1 MSKEIEL
8 KYSMPENLSA
18 DQVFDSITLDS
29 EIREIRMKS
38 TYFDTKNNLLGFTKT
53 SLRHRMENDVSVFTV
68 KTPLG
73 GSGAL
78 AQRGEWQVEAK
89 NLDDALPK
97 LLEQGVPEDVIAIAK
112 TPLVTVA
119 EFEFVRKC
127 AQIKTAVFSAELC
140 VDIGYLSPDGV
151 KKAPLREIEI
161 ELISGDVDALCA
173 YGEGLKARF
182 SLAPQTLSKL
192 ARARNLK

>member
-8 KYSMPENLSA
+8 KFSMPESLCAN
-18 DQVFDSITLDS
+18 DVFGSIGLDS
-29 EIREIRMKS
+29 EIREIKMKS
-38 TYFDTKNNLLGFTKT
+38 TYFDTKNNLLGYTKT

-68 KTPLG
+68 KTPIS

-89 NLDDALPK
+89 TLDEALPK
-97 LLEQGVPEDVIAIAK
+97 LLAQGVPADIIAISK

-119 EFEFVRKC
+119 EFEFSRQCGVL
-127 AQIKTAVFSAELC
+127 KTDSFSAELC

-151 KKAPLREIEI
+151 KKAPLREIEL
-161 ELISGDVDALCA
+161 ELISGEITALCA
-173 YGEGLKARF
+173 YGEELKERF
-182 SLAPQTLSKL
+182 SLVPQTLSKL